1 MTTNPKRILKI
12 AAVLSVSALFL
23 AACSETRFLM
33 HTAKRLDKTAQSKGN
48 YKVGKPYK
56 VMGHWYYP
64 EEDMSYDRTG
74 IASWYGPNFDGKPTA
89 NGEVFDQWAVS
100 AAHKTL
106 PLPSFVRV
114 TNLENG
120 RSLVIRI
127 NDRGPFVDDRIIDLS
142 RRSAELLG
150 VIKKGTARVRVQIM
164 ARESKV
170 AKERAIAGGQQLA
183 LDDSP
188 IKVDVQQVSSKPV
201 ASQALPAPTD
211 VKASSKLHV
220 KPGSSPSTASNAP
233 VISQPIYD
241 APVTTKAAPAIAIAP
256 QPGLYIQ
263 AGAFSN
269 IENAQKVKNSLK
281 SIGHV
286 SVTPIQVSG
295 RELYRVRLGPIA
307 DRARADVIHQ
317 RVVQAGYANARTIVD
332 LPVPN

>member
-1 MTTNPKRILKI
+1 MSTSPKRILNV
-12 AAVLSVSALFL
+12 AAIITVSALFL
-23 AACSETRFLM
+23 GACSETRFLM
-33 HTAKRLDKTAQSKGN
+33 HTAKRINKTAQSQGD
-48 YKVGKPYK
+48 YKVGNPYK
-56 VMGHWYYP
+56 VMGQWYYP
-64 EEDMSYDRTG
+64 EEDMNYDRTG
-74 IASWYGPNFDGKPTA
+74 IASWYGPNFHGKPTA

-106 PLPSFVRV
+106 PLPSIVRV
-114 TNLENG
+114 TNLDNG

-170 AKERAIAGGQQLA
+170 AKERAIAGGKQLA
-183 LDDSP
+183 LNESP
-188 IKVDVQQVSSKPV
+188 IQVDVQEVSSKPV
-201 ASQALPAPTD
+201 ASQSLPAPRD
-211 VKASSKLHV
+211 AKASSKLYV
-220 KPGSSPSTASNAP
+220 KPGTTPSTASNAP
-233 VISQPIYD
+233 VISQPSYNPPT
-241 APVTTKAAPAIAIAP
+241 APKPVPAKVIAP
-256 QPGLYIQ
+256 EPGLYIQ

-269 IENAQKVKNSLK
+269 IENAEKVKKSLQ

-307 DRARADVIHQ
+307 DRARAEVLHQ